1 MLVGYG
7 RTSTTDQEAGMEAQE
22 RDLSAA
28 GCDKLFI
35 EQVSSVGKRQ
45 QLDAALDY
53 VREGDTLV
61 VTKLDR
67 LARSVPDP
75 LPMVARLEGK
85 NVALRVLAM
94 SGGQPLDTGTAIGK
108 LMLAV
113 IGAVGQF
120 EREMMLE
127 RQREGIAKAK
137 RDGRYKGRAPTVRR
151 QAADIIRL
159 KHSGVTPTEI
169 ASRLGLAGRAS
180 IGFSADSTTG
190 RTRWPD
196 APSGRATL
204 GAHITDQQSRLAMA
218 IGSAVEGGSLIYVYD
233 ERGMMLFTKARG
245 SGPNDGLLGFTGATV
260 TMRSGSV
267 VYTYNEKGMM
277 LYTKGA

>member
-7 RTSTTDQEAGMEAQE
+7 RTSTVDREAGKEAQE

-45 QLDAALDY
+45 QLDAVLDY
-53 VREGDTLV
+53 VRDGDTLI

-67 LARSVPDP
+67 LARSVPD
-75 LPMVARLEGK
+75 LLTMVARLEGK

-94 SGGQPLDTGTAIGK
+94 SGGQPLDTGTAMGK

-137 RDGRYKGRAPTVRR
+137 RDGRYKGRAPTARR
-151 QAADIIRL
+151 QAAAIAAL
-159 KHSGVTPTEI
+159 KVEGVTPSEI
-169 ASRLGLAGRAS
+169 ASKLGIGRAS
-180 IGFSADSTTG
+180 VY
-190 RTRWPD
+190 RV
-196 APSGRATL
+196 
-204 GAHITDQQSRLAMA
+204 LA
-218 IGSAVEGGSLIYVYD
+218 GLNGCD
-233 ERGMMLFTKARG
+233 RKA
-245 SGPNDGLLGFTGATV
+245 L
-260 TMRSGSV
+260 
-267 VYTYNEKGMM
+267 
-277 LYTKGA
+277 

>member
-1 MLVGYG
+1 
-7 RTSTTDQEAGMEAQE
+7 
-22 RDLSAA
+22 
-28 GCDKLFI
+28 LFI

-53 VREGDTLV
+53 VREGDTLI

-67 LARSVPDP
+67 LARSVPD
-75 LPMVARLEGK
+75 LLTMVARLENK

-94 SGGQPLDTGTAIGK
+94 SGDQPLDTGTAIGK

-159 KHSGVTPTEI
+159 KDSGVTPTEI
-169 ASRLGLAGRAS
+169 ASRLGKAGRAS
-180 IGFSADSTTG
+180 IGFSADSTPD
-190 RTRWPD
+190 RTRRPN

-204 GAHITDQQSRLAMA
+204 NLDT
-218 IGSAVEGGSLIYVYD
+218 SLTSKVD
-233 ERGMMLFTKARG
+233 
-245 SGPNDGLLGFTGATV
+245 
-260 TMRSGSV
+260 
-267 VYTYNEKGMM
+267 
-277 LYTKGA
+277 

>member
-1 MLVGYG
+1 M
-7 RTSTTDQEAGMEAQE
+7 QAQE

-67 LARSVPDP
+67 LARSVPD
-75 LPMVARLEGK
+75 LLAMVARLEGK

-94 SGGQPLDTGTAIGK
+94 SGGQLLDTGTAIGK

-151 QAADIIRL
+151 QAAEIIRL
-159 KHSGVTPTEI
+159 KDAGVTPTEI
-169 ASRLGLAGRAS
+169 ATRLGIGRAS
-180 IGFSADSTTG
+180 VYRVLGSRQDDGEHASA
-190 RTRWPD
+190 
-196 APSGRATL
+196 
-204 GAHITDQQSRLAMA
+204 
-218 IGSAVEGGSLIYVYD
+218 
-233 ERGMMLFTKARG
+233 
-245 SGPNDGLLGFTGATV
+245 
-260 TMRSGSV
+260 
-267 VYTYNEKGMM
+267 
-277 LYTKGA
+277 